1 MKNILG
7 KKHGMTRVFSEE
19 GIVDPVSVLEAGPCV
34 VTQIKTEQKN
44 GYQAIQIGYLAATK
58 LNAPES
64 GHLSRAS
71 LVRHLREFRVDDLG
85 DSQVGQIVDVGI
97 FQPGDLVDVTGISKG
112 KGFAGGM
119 KRHNFGG
126 GPKTHG
132 QSDRARAPGSV
143 GAGTT
148 PGRVFKGTPMAGHMG
163 SQTITTSNLKVV
175 RVDTERNLILVKGS
189 VPGSKGTL
197 LVIRD
202 AIKPKSLLVKIKK
215 EEITEDSSKK
225 EKKAEAKEPSNEKSN
240 DQKPK
245 EDKK

>member
-1 MKNILG
+1 MKNFLG
-7 KKHGMTRVFSEE
+7 KKQGMTGVFSEE
-19 GIVDPVSVLEAGPCV
+19 GIVEPVSVLEAGPCV

-58 LNAPES
+58 LNAPEA

-189 VPGSKGTL
+189 VPGSKNTIL
-197 LVIRD
+197 S
-202 AIKPKSLLVKIKK
+202 IK
-215 EEITEDSSKK
+215 ESKK
-225 EKKAEAKEPSNEKSN
+225 GNKTS
-240 DQKPK
+240 
-245 EDKK
+245 

>member
-1 MKNILG
+1 M
-7 KKHGMTRVFSEE
+7 
-19 GIVDPVSVLEAGPCV
+19 
-34 VTQIKTEQKN
+34 
-44 GYQAIQIGYLAATK
+44 
-58 LNAPES
+58 
-64 GHLSRAS
+64 
-71 LVRHLREFRVDDLG
+71 DDLG

-112 KGFAGGM
+112 KGFAGGL

-189 VPGSKGTL
+189 VPGSKNTIL
-197 LVIRD
+197 S
-202 AIKPKSLLVKIKK
+202 IK
-215 EEITEDSSKK
+215 ESKK
-225 EKKAEAKEPSNEKSN
+225 GNKTS
-240 DQKPK
+240 
-245 EDKK
+245 

>member
-19 GIVDPVSVLEAGPCV
+19 GIVEPVSVLEAGPCV

-44 GYQAIQIGYLAATK
+44 GYQAIQIGYLGVTK
-58 LNAPES
+58 LNAPEA
-64 GHLSRAS
+64 GHLNRSS
-71 LVRHLREFRVDDLG
+71 LVRHLKEFRVNDLG
-85 DSQVGQIVDVGI
+85 DSQVGQIVDVSI
-97 FQPGDLVDVTGISKG
+97 FQPGDFVDVTGISKG

-119 KRHNFGG
+119 KRHHFSG

-189 VPGSKGTL
+189 VPGSKNTIL
-197 LVIRD
+197 S
-202 AIKPKSLLVKIKK
+202 IK
-215 EEITEDSSKK
+215 ESKK
-225 EKKAEAKEPSNEKSN
+225 GNKTS
-240 DQKPK
+240 
-245 EDKK
+245 